1 MISSARARRAA
12 EISVALR
19 ANFVDINPQ
28 VPGLTSWA
36 KFFRPVGLEH
46 KSCTL
51 RLLAMPAA
59 RRDSGDTMQR
69 FRLQLTACVRQ
80 LDGERYLAETAEFPE
95 ISCLRRSRRAAV
107 EAVSHLIRRVARDLT
122 PADLVRRQ
130 PHTTPTLDELLIE
143 IDPPRRSAAWERPV
157 ALKLSLLK
165 WSHTTDGWIA
175 WIPALGIQVIAAQ
188 EAELSRLLP
197 AHVRGYFQ
205 RIHQGVTLRQLAEL
219 QRTTRIWLLPCQV
232 EVPVKTPQQ
241 WQLEADEAKQPQKS
255 VLKEVA
261 SDLAQDSGPPVYGR
275 DAAVREAALV
285 LTAQPPRS
293 VLLVGAS
300 GVGKTA
306 VVRELARKRHACGL
320 GERRFWSTSGSR
332 LVAGMSCFGMW
343 QERCQ
348 HLVEE
353 SSRVD
358 AVVHLGSLFELLEV
372 GRSESSGVGIAQFLR
387 LPIVRGKLLA
397 IAEATPEQFQLIE
410 RQQPE
415 LVQAFDVIR
424 LEPPTRDECRE
435 ILSAVAAAAPP
446 LPTPPGVAVSKPAPL
461 ITPEALAEVDHLHRR
476 YATYSALPGR
486 PLRFLSNLLQDRL
499 QSAQDAAIFV
509 AQTGPPPLSSL
520 TADDV
525 IAAFS
530 RETGLPRWLL
540 DDRAVYDPDAAR
552 RQLRQRVKGQD
563 AAVEEVVQWLGLIKA
578 QLIRPQR
585 PLASLLFIGP
595 TGVGKTEL
603 AKSLAEILFGDEQ
616 RLTRFDMSEFADP
629 WSAQRLIGGAAHAE
643 GLLTSRVREQPFCV
657 LLLDEFEK
665 ADASVFD
672 LLLQVLGEARL
683 TDAGGRLAD
692 FTNAVIILTSNLGAE
707 AFQRGQAG
715 FVASRTDR
723 QHDFVEAVRQFL
735 RPEMFNRIDRIVPFD
750 PLGTDTIRDIA
761 HLEVER
767 LKQRDGL
774 RFRIAEWNCTPV
786 ACDWLAERGYDVRY
800 GARPLKRVIER
811 TLLAPLADR
820 LLHLPA
826 QQRVGVVIDLVNGE
840 LNVALSSITQT
851 RPTPLEVSGMPAVVV
866 TEWQRRT
873 AKMAHCP
880 AVRRWQNELVRAK
893 QFVDREHR
901 RMLKRTAVGKPWSP
915 PREHAARQ
923 KVVGELESF
932 LERLQLLQQSFADLE
947 DRCWLDVLRQ
957 KSRVAAVV
965 PPEEL
970 QRLEKEWNDFAR
982 ELFYRQFADP
992 HRAVLTVFGGDRA
1005 TLGRLAAGYRE
1016 VCQSRGWTARE
1027 WEYTAVRT
1035 EASFEA
1041 VAYEDPNDG
1050 PLFSRL
1056 TKKPADLQALPEHVI
1071 GLGWE
1076 LSGHGCYAELSGEEG
1091 IHRFTKDSTANDCA
1105 VFISDETMATYRP
1118 PSKVGRRS
1126 ATAKVTKAD
1135 LRRTYQ
1141 LATRSILDPW
1151 NDGGQAFEF
1160 QLDQLGSGLLK
1171 LINGRVDH
1179 EIHELISATE

>member
-1 MISSARARRAA
+1 
-12 EISVALR
+12 
-19 ANFVDINPQ
+19 
-28 VPGLTSWA
+28 
-36 KFFRPVGLEH
+36 
-46 KSCTL
+46 
-51 RLLAMPAA
+51 
-59 RRDSGDTMQR
+59 MQR

-80 LDGERYLAETAEFPE
+80 VDGERYLAETAEFPE
-95 ISCLRRSRRAAV
+95 ISCLRRSRRGAA
-107 EAVSHLIRRVARDLT
+107 EALSHLIRRMARDLT

-130 PHTTPTLDELLIE
+130 PQSAPKLDEFSID
-143 IDPPRRSAAWERPV
+143 IDPPRRSAAWEQPV
-157 ALKLSLLK
+157 TLKLSLLK
-165 WSHTTDGWIA
+165 WSHPTDGWIA

-188 EAELSRLLP
+188 EAELARLLP
-197 AHVRGYFQ
+197 AHIRGYFQ
-205 RIHQGVTLRQLAEL
+205 RIHLGVTLRQLAEL
-219 QRTTRIWLLPCQV
+219 QRTSRVWLLPCQV
-232 EVPVKTPQQ
+232 EVPVKSPQQ
-241 WQLEADEAKQPQKS
+241 WQREADEARQPQKS
-255 VLKEVA
+255 VLKEAA

-275 DAAVREAALV
+275 DVAVHETALV
-285 LTAQPPRS
+285 LTAHPPRS

-306 VVRELARKRHACGL
+306 IVRELARKRHECGL
-320 GERRFWSTSGSR
+320 GHRRFWSTSGSR

-353 SSRVD
+353 SLRVD

-397 IAEATPEQFQLIE
+397 IAEATPEQFQRIE

-424 LEPPTRDECRE
+424 LEPPTRDECYS
-435 ILSAVAAAAPP
+435 ILAAVAAAAPP
-446 LPTPPGVAVSKPAPL
+446 LPTPPGVAVSKPVPL
-461 ITPEALAEVDHLHRR
+461 ITPDALTEVDHLHRR

-509 AQTGPPPLSSL
+509 TQTGPPPQSSL

-540 DDRAVYDPDAAR
+540 DERAVYDPDAAR
-552 RQLRQRVKGQD
+552 RQLQQRVKGQD
-563 AAVEEVVQWLGLIKA
+563 VAVEEVVQWLGLIKA

-603 AKSLAEILFGDEQ
+603 AKALAEILFGDEQ

-629 WSAQRLIGGAAHAE
+629 WSAQRLIGGAAHEE

-692 FTNAVIILTSNLGAE
+692 FTNAVIILTSNLGVE

-735 RPEMFNRIDRIVPFD
+735 RPEMFNRIDRIVAFD
-750 PLGTDTIRDIA
+750 PLGTETIRDIA

-767 LKQRDGL
+767 LKERDGL
-774 RFRIAEWNCTPV
+774 RFRIAEWNCTPA

-811 TLLAPLADR
+811 TLLAPLSDR
-820 LLHLPA
+820 LLRLPV
-826 QQRVGVVIDLVNGE
+826 QQRVGVAIDLVNGE
-840 LNVALSSITQT
+840 LNVALSPITQT
-851 RPTPLEVSGMPAVVV
+851 RPTPLEVQGMPAVVV
-866 TEWQRRT
+866 SEWQRRT

-901 RMLKRTAVGKPWSP
+901 RMLKRTAAGKPWSP

-932 LERLQLLQQSFADLE
+932 LERLQHLQTAFADLE

-957 KSRVAAVV
+957 KSRSAADF

-970 QRLEKEWNDFAR
+970 QRLKNDWNDFAR

-992 HRAVLTVFGGDRA
+992 HRAVLTVFSGDRA
-1005 TLGRLAAGYRE
+1005 SLGRLAAGYRD
-1016 VCQSRGWTARE
+1016 VFSRRDWTARE
-1027 WEYTAVRT
+1027 WEYAAIRA

-1056 TKKPADLQALPEHVI
+1056 AMIPTDPQNIPEHVI

-1076 LSGHGCYAELSGEEG
+1076 ISGHGCFAELSGEEG
-1091 IHRFTKDSTANDCA
+1091 THRFTKDAATHDCA
-1105 VFISDETMATYRP
+1105 VFVSNETMATYRP

-1126 ATAKVTKAD
+1126 PTSKATKAD
-1135 LRRTYQ
+1135 LQRTYR
-1141 LATRSILDPW
+1141 LDTRSLIDPRAGGELTLD
-1151 NDGGQAFEF
+1151 FEA
-1160 QLDQLGSGLLK
+1160 DQLGSALLTS
-1171 LINGRVDH
+1171 IEHRVDH
-1179 EIHELISATE
+1179 KIHALISATE